1 MGPVFADGRENRRN
15 TKMWKRRRKWKKK
28 KKMVPRAE
36 VKGKK
41 GLTILNDADL
51 KTKAMNK

>member
-1 MGPVFADGRENRRN
+1 MKKKEKV
-15 TKMWKRRRKWKKK
+15 KKK

>member
-1 MGPVFADGRENRRN
+1 MKKKEKV
-15 TKMWKRRRKWKKK
+15 KKK
-28 KKMVPRAE
+28 KKVPRAE

>member
-1 MGPVFADGRENRRN
+1 MGPVFADDRENRRN
-15 TKMWKRRRKWKKK
+15 TKMWKRKRKKNK
-28 KKMVPRAE
+28 VPRAE

-41 GLTILNDADL
+41 KTISNDADL